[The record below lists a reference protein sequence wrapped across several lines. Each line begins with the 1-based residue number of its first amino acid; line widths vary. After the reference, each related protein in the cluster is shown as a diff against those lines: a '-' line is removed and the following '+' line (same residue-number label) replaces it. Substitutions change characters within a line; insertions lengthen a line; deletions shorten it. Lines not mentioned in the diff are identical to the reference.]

1 MTLPDRIAALLT
13 AVENPAT
20 PPLSPEEITALLEE
34 LVEQAHWLARRPM
47 DWFDESG
54 PYDEEE
60 RESYFAT
67 DQLHQ
72 TKLLA
77 HLILLKQRH
86 AATFSPPDQA
96 RLETTAQSLCVRA
109 RFVCD
114 AHQFYDPEPYLQALA
129 VLRFL
134 GNHDI
139 QQDFEDAAHE
149 WIFHEWGCGAHLS
162 HRDELLTLLSL
173 FLTLDTNPPRLAS
186 ALFQR
191 LIRLEENIACIYGYI
206 DEEDATFRKEL
217 HTAEDTLFAIFA
229 RLGLAEHLPPFVAYT
244 QDELLIPCFDGAVAR
259 MYRTPKGVLK
269 TYSHHP
275 LIPKKAVGLPPYMAV
290 SCYSEN
296 VREGFSRW
304 TPGLAGMWET
314 WTLQRGGVA
323 LALRSGMDRSFD
335 YWHRPDYRHP
345 IVHCH
350 VLCLSHPDKAS
361 CDPKGP
367 TIQIRTPQLVLPG
380 SSSLRVLLWAISM
393 EGPIENEPTVAPAR
407 VIPSVPRRRG
417 EEAWDIDWV
426 LPGGLWKVRVDPL
439 AKEPLC
445 GR

>member
-1 MTLPDRIAALLT
+1 MF
-13 AVENPAT
+13 
-20 PPLSPEEITALLEE
+20 EE
-34 LVEQAHWLARRPM
+34 LVEQTHWLARRPLG
-47 DWFDESG
+47 WFDTPSD
-54 PYDEEE
+54 DEERHSRVVAHE
-60 RESYFAT
+60 
-67 DQLHQ
+67 LHQ

-77 HLILLKQRH
+77 QLILLKLRH

-96 RLETTAQSLCVRA
+96 RLETIAQSLCIRA
-109 RFVCD
+109 RFICD
-114 AHQFYDPEPYLQALA
+114 AHQFYDPERYLQALA

-134 GNHDI
+134 GSHDI

-149 WIFHEWGCGAHLS
+149 WIFHEWGRGTHLIG
-162 HRDELLTLLSL
+162 RDELLTLLSL
-173 FLTLDTNPPRLAS
+173 FLTLDTNPPRLAN

-206 DEEDATFRKEL
+206 DEENATFRKEL
-217 HTAEDTLFAIFA
+217 HTAEDTVFAIFA

-244 QDELLIPCFDGAVAR
+244 QDELLIPCFGGAVVR

-269 TYSHHP
+269 TYSHFP
-275 LIPKKAVGLPPYMAV
+275 LIPTDGTPPGAAV
-290 SCYSEN
+290 SCHSEDIW
-296 VREGFSRW
+296 EHLSQW
-304 TPGLAGMWET
+304 TPGQRGIWET

-323 LALRSGMDRSFD
+323 LALRSGMNRGLDL
-335 YWHRPDYRHP
+335 WERPACRNLA
-345 IVHCH
+345 HCR
-350 VLCLSHPDKAS
+350 VLSLSHPAQARCNMNKKFGA
-361 CDPKGP
+361 
-367 TIQIRTPQLVLPG
+367 TIEIPYNFEMPD
-380 SSSLRVLLWAISM
+380 SLRLVLWAISL
-393 EGPIENEPTVAPAR
+393 EGPIESEPTVAPAR